1 MSKLKNVPFEF
12 KNEATETGH
21 VLTLSGAVRKR
32 YWTDDDAV
40 SAKLVRDS
48 LEGVD
53 KPILIKLN
61 SPGGDVFE
69 GIEIYNY
76 LKNHNQ
82 SVTVEITGV
91 AASAASIIAMGAD
104 NIIMNTGTSLMI
116 HEASTWTFGN
126 KSDIQKTLNAL
137 ETIDDSLVAVYVERT
152 GLDAEEISDLLK
164 AETWMTAD
172 EAVEKG
178 FADEVRKAPKAEP
191 KGEAKKEEKVNNKVV
206 LNVDTSEIIDRLDDL
221 TKRIED
227 AIKSKTPKQAEE
239 PVAKPR
245 NLMSKLRGG
254 L

>member
-48 LEGVD
+48 LEGVN

-76 LKNHNQ
+76 LKNHEQ

-104 NIIMNTGTSLMI
+104 KIIMNTGTTLMI

-191 KGEAKKEEKVNNKVV
+191 KKEEKVNNKVV
-206 LNVDTSEIIDRLDDL
+206 LNVDTSKIIDRLDDL

>member
-104 NIIMNTGTSLMI
+104 KIIMNTGTSLMI

-152 GLDAEEISDLLK
+152 GLEAEEISDLLK

-191 KGEAKKEEKVNNKVV
+191 KGETKKEEKVNNKVV
-206 LNVDTSEIIDRLDDL
+206 LNVDTSKIIDRLDDL

-227 AIKSKTPKQAEE
+227 AIKSKTLKQAEE

>member
-1 MSKLKNVPFEF
+1 MSKLKRVPFEF
-12 KNEATETGH
+12 MNEATETQQ
-21 VLTLSGAVRKR
+21 VLTLSGSVRKR
-32 YWTDDDAV
+32 FWGDDEVVDAK
-40 SAKLVRDS
+40 SVRDA
-48 LEGVD
+48 LDGVD

-76 LKNHNQ
+76 IKNHEQ
-82 SVTVEITGV
+82 PVTVEIMGV

-104 NIIMNTGTSLMI
+104 KIIMNTGTSLMI

-152 GLDAEEISDLLK
+152 GLEAEEISDLLK

-191 KGEAKKEEKVNNKVV
+191 KGETKKEEKVNNKVV
-206 LNVDTSEIIDRLDDL
+206 LNVDTSKIIDRLDDL

-227 AIKSKTPKQAEE
+227 AIKSKTLKQAEE

>member
-1 MSKLKNVPFEF
+1 MSKLKRVPFEF
-12 KNEATETGH
+12 MNEATETQQ

-32 YWTDDDAV
+32 FWEDDEVVDAK
-40 SAKLVRDS
+40 SVRDA
-48 LEGVD
+48 LDGVD

-76 LKNHNQ
+76 IKNHEQ
-82 SVTVEITGV
+82 PVTVEIMGV

-104 NIIMNTGTSLMI
+104 KIIMNTGTSLMI

-137 ETIDDSLVAVYVERT
+137 ETIDDSLVAIYAERT
-152 GLDAEEISDLLK
+152 GIETDEIKDLLN
-164 AETWMTAD
+164 AETWFTAE
-172 EAVEKG
+172 EAVNKG
-178 FADEVRKAPKAEP
+178 FADEVKAKA
-191 KGEAKKEEKVNNKVV
+191 KEEQEDETEEGKVENSINI
-206 LNVDTSEIIDRLDDL
+206 NVDAKLISGRLDDL
-221 TKRIED
+221 EKMIKD
-227 AIKSKTPKQAEE
+227 AIQNKQAEE

>member
-32 YWTDDDAV
+32 YWTNDDAV

-76 LKNHNQ
+76 LKNHDQ

-104 NIIMNTGTSLMI
+104 KIIMNTGTTLMI
-116 HEASTWTFGN
+116 HEASSFAFGN
-126 KSDIQKTLNAL
+126 KTDIHKVLNAL
-137 ETIDDSLVAVYVERT
+137 ETIDASLVSIYAERT
-152 GLDAEEISDLLK
+152 GIETDEIKDLLN
-164 AETWMTAD
+164 AETWFTAE
-172 EAVEKG
+172 EAVNKG
-178 FADEVRKAPKAEP
+178 FADEVKAKAKE
-191 KGEAKKEEKVNNKVV
+191 EQEDETEEEKVENSINI
-206 LNVDTSEIIDRLDDL
+206 NVDAKLISGRLDDL
-221 TKRIED
+221 EKMIKD
-227 AIKSKTPKQAEE
+227 AIQNKQAEE

>member
-1 MSKLKNVPFEF
+1 MSKLKRVPFEF
-12 KNEATETGH
+12 MNEATETQQ
-21 VLTLSGAVRKR
+21 VLTLSGAVSKR
-32 YWTDDDAV
+32 FWEDDEVFDAK
-40 SAKLVRDS
+40 SVRDA
-48 LEGVD
+48 LDGVN

-76 LKNHNQ
+76 IKNHEQ
-82 SVTVEITGV
+82 PVTVEIMGV

-104 NIIMNTGTSLMI
+104 KIIMNTGTSLMI
-116 HEASTWTFGN
+116 HEASTWAFGN

-191 KGEAKKEEKVNNKVV
+191 KGETKKEEKVNNKVV
-206 LNVDTSEIIDRLDDL
+206 LNVDTSVIIDRLDDL

>member
-1 MSKLKNVPFEF
+1 MV
-12 KNEATETGH
+12 
-21 VLTLSGAVRKR
+21 
-32 YWTDDDAV
+32 DAK
-40 SAKLVRDS
+40 SVRDA
-48 LEGVD
+48 LDGVD

-76 LKNHNQ
+76 IKNHEQ
-82 SVTVEITGV
+82 PVTVEIMGV

-152 GLDAEEISDLLK
+152 GLEAEEISDLLK

-191 KGEAKKEEKVNNKVV
+191 KGETKKEEKVNNKVV
-206 LNVDTSEIIDRLDDL
+206 LNVDTSKIIDRLDDL

-227 AIKSKTPKQAEE
+227 AIKSKTLKQAEE

>member
-21 VLTLSGAVRKR
+21 VLTLSGTVRKS

-40 SAKLVRDS
+40 SAKRVRDS
-48 LEGVD
+48 LECVD

-76 LKNHNQ
+76 LKDHEQ

-91 AASAASIIAMGAD
+91 AASAASIVAMGAD
-104 NIIMNTGTSLMI
+104 KIIMNTGTTIMI
-116 HEASTWTFGN
+116 HEASTFAFGN
-126 KSDIQKTLNAL
+126 KTDIQKTLNAL
-137 ETIDDSLVAVYVERT
+137 ETIDDSLVAIYAERT
-152 GLDAEEISDLLK
+152 GIETDEIKDLLN
-164 AETWMTAD
+164 AETWFTAE
-172 EAVEKG
+172 EAVNKG
-178 FADEVRKAPKAEP
+178 FADEVKAKAKE
-191 KGEAKKEEKVNNKVV
+191 KQEDETEEEKVENSINI
-206 LNVDTSEIIDRLDDL
+206 NVDAKLISGRLDDL
-221 TKRIED
+221 KKMIKD
-227 AIKSKTPKQAEE
+227 AIENKQAEE
-239 PVAKPR
+239 PVVKPR

>member
-1 MSKLKNVPFEF
+1 
-12 KNEATETGH
+12 
-21 VLTLSGAVRKR
+21 
-32 YWTDDDAV
+32 
-40 SAKLVRDS
+40 
-48 LEGVD
+48 
-53 KPILIKLN
+53 
-61 SPGGDVFE
+61 
-69 GIEIYNY
+69 
-76 LKNHNQ
+76 
-82 SVTVEITGV
+82 
-91 AASAASIIAMGAD
+91 
-104 NIIMNTGTSLMI
+104 MI

-152 GLDAEEISDLLK
+152 GLGAEEISDLLK

-191 KGEAKKEEKVNNKVV
+191 KGETKKEEKVNNKVV
-206 LNVDTSEIIDRLDDL
+206 LNVDTSVIIDRLDDL

>member
-21 VLTLSGAVRKR
+21 ILTLSGAVRKR

-76 LKNHNQ
+76 LKNHDQ

-104 NIIMNTGTSLMI
+104 KIIMNTGTSLMI

-152 GLDAEEISDLLK
+152 GLEAEEISDLLK

-191 KGEAKKEEKVNNKVV
+191 KGETKKEEKVNNKVV
-206 LNVDTSEIIDRLDDL
+206 LNVDTSKIIDRLDDL

-227 AIKSKTPKQAEE
+227 AIKSKTLKQAEE